1 MFLPPRAACFW
12 RVILP
17 SSSIAGK
24 YSDLLDPRSAAAD
37 LAWNHEALVRGLL
50 RSARSSTW
58 ESDSVAPGWR
68 YSAGIAG
75 AGGGVG
81 AGSRASEGG
90 CQGRP
95 GAGDT
100 PPSTEREAGKD
111 EQPATAMR
119 AAAAI
124 PGTARFL
131 FMRFAWR
138 FPA

>member
-1 MFLPPRAACFW
+1 MFLPPSAACFW
-12 RVILP
+12 RVRLP
-17 SSSIAGK
+17 SSSSVGK
-24 YSDLLDPRSAAAD
+24 YSDLFDPRSAAAD
-37 LAWNHEALVRGLL
+37 LARNQEVLVKGLL
-50 RSARSSTW
+50 RNARSSTW
-58 ESDSVAPGWR
+58 ESDSVAPGRR

-90 CQGRP
+90 CQGCP
-95 GAGDT
+95 GADDT
-100 PPSTEREAGKD
+100 PLSTEREGGKD

-138 FPA
+138 YPA